1 MLANLNVFV
10 KEIQDRV
17 PLRSVTQP
25 NDPVDYGAN
34 NRIVTREQADAA
46 RARIIE
52 ALNREAIESAKAEA
66 SELFRN
72 LYIERMGEYSEVG
85 NDWFRI
91 VLSKFGRHFCE
102 AVGRGEPSLEVY
114 LDAQAE
120 VVRMHA
126 SLVQLAPELFKS

>member
-1 MLANLNVFV
+1 
-10 KEIQDRV
+10 
-17 PLRSVTQP
+17 
-25 NDPVDYGAN
+25 
-34 NRIVTREQADAA
+34 
-46 RARIIE
+46 
-52 ALNREAIESAKAEA
+52 
-66 SELFRN
+66 
-72 LYIERMGEYSEVG
+72 MGEYSEVG